1 MTYVI
6 LDLEW
11 NGTRCEKLDGYFN
24 EIIEIGAVKLSSD
37 RRTEKRF
44 DAYIRPVVSRKLT
57 RIVTDLT
64 GITDAQIRGG
74 VSFVEAME
82 ALDQFIGKDAVIMTW
97 SNTDLM
103 VLLENCRY
111 FYHQDRIPFL
121 HGYLD
126 LQNYAQTCLGMGTA
140 QQVGL
145 GKMADLLGI
154 TSEGM
159 KLHHAIDDSVVAA
172 AIFRRVFEP
181 RSFKKAVLKVNEDF
195 YRRLTF
201 KATVIKDITDPLI
214 RRSDLRF
221 SCENCKRNLKR
232 MSEWKFQQQRF
243 FTAAFQCRVCER
255 EYIARVQAKRK
266 FDGVEIKKRLI
277 PKVSEKPKTTEIK

>member
-11 NGTRCEKLDGYFN
+11 NGTRCEELDGYFN
-24 EIIEIGAVKLSSD
+24 EIIEIGAVKLSAD
-37 RRTEKRF
+37 RRTEARF

-57 RIVTDLT
+57 RIVTNLT
-64 GITDAQIRGG
+64 GITDAQVREG
-74 VSFVEAME
+74 VSFSEAME
-82 ALDQFIGKDAVIMTW
+82 ALGEFIGKDAVVMTW
-97 SNTDLM
+97 STTDLM

-121 HGYLD
+121 HAYLD
-126 LQNYAQTCLGMGTA
+126 LQHYAQTCWHMGTS

-154 TSEGM
+154 TSDGM

-181 RSFKKAVLKVNEDF
+181 RSFKKAVIKVNDDF

-201 KATVIKDITDPLI
+201 KAAVIKDISDPMI

-221 SCENCKRNLKR
+221 SCETCKRNLKR
-232 MSEWKFQQQRF
+232 MTEWKLQQQRF
-243 FTAAFQCRVCER
+243 FTAVFQCRVCKR
-255 EYIARVQAKRK
+255 EYTVRVQAKRK

-277 PKVSEKPKTTEIK
+277 PKTTEKLQATQV